1 RMMQHIMQMVMDC
14 RRNSSDP
21 IKWVLL
27 VIHLV
32 VSRNIHVPLH
42 CSGQA
47 GFSVALLDELEP
59 PVPWEETVL
68 THTDGNWST
77 ILGSLWIVS
86 LGLLLDIVRKNVWRL
101 AVVPLRTQTADSHE
115 LIQANRLDL
124 LALVDQ
130 NSFQEELIYYSDH
143 SCRGL
148 QNVPDL
154 AEGWQAK
161 LSHSAIAR
169 AGSFRKAKIRQLEA
183 TLAKVIERFCQW

>member
-1 RMMQHIMQMVMDC
+1 MQHIMQMVMDC

-77 ILGSLWIVS
+77 ILGSLW
-86 LGLLLDIVRKNVWRL
+86 
-101 AVVPLRTQTADSHE
+101 
-115 LIQANRLDL
+115 
-124 LALVDQ
+124 
-130 NSFQEELIYYSDH
+130 
-143 SCRGL
+143 
-148 QNVPDL
+148 
-154 AEGWQAK
+154 
-161 LSHSAIAR
+161 
-169 AGSFRKAKIRQLEA
+169 
-183 TLAKVIERFCQW
+183 TLAREQEASIIFN